1 MSGLPFDPPFPW
13 SPELRGI
20 WRYWGAY
27 TPGLG
32 PAFRASLDEGSTPL
46 SEFPELAEQLGL
58 QRLWLKREDLNP
70 NGSQKDRCAAY
81 QVSWARQHGHALVTL
96 SSSGNAALSTA
107 AYCARAGLRLIA
119 QIAPQT
125 NALKVAQ
132 MLKFGATVVTSRE
145 PIRFSRYIEKVYG
158 IPNLRP
164 STSPIA
170 PEGYRSLGYELVES
184 GAPLEAV
191 FLYSSS
197 ASTLVGLAQDFF
209 SYQEAHPGYR
219 PPQIHAVQ
227 AGLVNSLAA
236 DWGLPGVSG
245 QRSIVGDLGAKRTRR
260 TAEALEYIRR
270 SGGAVW
276 YVGDEE
282 ILAALERLQ
291 RLGIDTAYES
301 AAALA
306 GAARAARAGRS
317 GPAACILTGRPYP
330 ELDLPPDPA
339 LLKAEGFADLDRIVA
354 SLSALTGDGGGG

>member
-1 MSGLPFDPPFPW
+1 MSETAFHPPFPW
-13 SPELRGI
+13 APGERNI

-27 TPGLG
+27 RPELA
-32 PAFRASLDEGSTPL
+32 PAYRTSLDEGSTPL

-70 NGSQKDRCAAY
+70 NGTQKDRCAAY

-125 NALKVAQ
+125 NALKVRQ
-132 MLKFGATVVTSRE
+132 MLKFGATVVASRE
-145 PIRFSRYIEKVYG
+145 PIRFSRYVEKVYG

-170 PEGYRSLGYELVES
+170 PEGYRSLGYELIES
-184 GAPLEAV
+184 GQPLEAV

-197 ASTLVGLAQDFF
+197 ASTLVGMAQAFF
-209 SYQEAHPGYR
+209 EYQEAHPAYR

-236 DWGLPGVSG
+236 DWGLPEVSA

-282 ILAALERLQ
+282 ILAALELLR
-291 RLGIDTAYES
+291 RLGIDSAYES

-306 GAARAARAGRS
+306 GAARAARSGRN
-317 GPAACILTGRPYP
+317 GPTACILTGRAYP
-330 ELDLPPDPA
+330 DLDLPPDPA
-339 LLKAEGFADLDRIVA
+339 LLSAGSFEDMDRIVA
-354 SLSALTGDGGGG
+354 SLSALKGDGGGA